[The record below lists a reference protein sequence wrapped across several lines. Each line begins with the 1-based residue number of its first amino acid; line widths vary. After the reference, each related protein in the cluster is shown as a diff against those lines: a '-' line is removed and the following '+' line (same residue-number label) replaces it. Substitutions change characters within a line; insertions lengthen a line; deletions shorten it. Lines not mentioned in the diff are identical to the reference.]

1 MTNDTTSMSNVDH
14 QRIRVA
20 LKIIVLASLHAEMV
34 AREHIPDSDAL
45 GALLGH
51 ITFIRDAAAIAKAEL
66 DGVESQLINATVAH
80 LNARELVQLFA
91 EHNEVFF
98 ANVAIAVANAA
109 AARAL
114 HDIRPGRKPG
124 PAIDEKEL
132 QEANDYYERNAGYIT
147 LAQAAEKHHH
157 SARALSRYRSNQK
170 RKQAN
175 NR

>member
-51 ITFIRDAAAIAKAEL
+51 ITFIRDAAAIAKADL
-66 DGVESQLINATVAH
+66 DGAESQLIAETVAH
-80 LNARELVQLFA
+80 LNTHEEVRLFA
-91 EHNEVFF
+91 EYSEAFF
-98 ANVAIAVANAA
+98 AKVAIAVANAA
-109 AARAL
+109 ADRAL

-124 PAIDEKEL
+124 PAIEEEKL
-132 QEANDYYERNAGYIT
+132 QAALDYYERNAGRITIEEAARRHYIPPRT
-147 LAQAAEKHHH
+147 F
-157 SARALSRYRSNQK
+157 SRYRSQR

-175 NR
+175 NQ